1 MQWNSLPNSLCDQTL
16 VVSAIYPYCLLAG
29 MDPECLGHFSQFW
42 VLGKELFLAV
52 CQVSQTNEILTGP
65 EG

>member
-16 VVSAIYPYCLLAG
+16 VLSAIYPYCLLAE
-29 MDPECLGHFSQFW
+29 MDPECLGHFSQF
-42 VLGKELFLAV
+42 LIGGKELFLAL
-52 CQVSQTNEILTGP
+52 CQVSETNEIPIGP